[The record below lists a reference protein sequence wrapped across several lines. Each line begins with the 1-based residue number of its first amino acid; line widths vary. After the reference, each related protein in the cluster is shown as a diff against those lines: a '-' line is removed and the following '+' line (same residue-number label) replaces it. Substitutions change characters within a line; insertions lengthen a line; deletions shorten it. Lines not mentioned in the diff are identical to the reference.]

1 MLPYL
6 IAAVGG
12 YLIGDSQDDK
22 KFVAGGVIERG
33 DIEVETITKTME
45 LISYIEG
52 LPEKV
57 YYSPMNGTR
66 FQPTLNVTFD
76 ININLYDGIRDI
88 TIHTK
93 RIFGTVQ
100 TSAGEVIKI
109 DIKNEKDGEWEFPED
124 INFGSYLEMHPQ
136 LYFQDKV
143 VKIK

>member
-1 MLPYL
+1 MIPYIL
-6 IAAVGG
+6 AAIGG
-12 YLIGDSQDDK
+12 YLIGDSDEK
-22 KFVAGGVIERG
+22 KFADGGVIERG

-45 LISYIEG
+45 LISYIEA
-52 LPEKV
+52 EKV
-57 YYSPMNGTR
+57 YYSL
-66 FQPTLNVTFD
+66 QPTLNVTFD

-88 TIHTK
+88 TIHIK
-93 RIFGTVQ
+93 RIFGKVQ
-100 TSAGEVIKI
+100 TTSGEVIKI